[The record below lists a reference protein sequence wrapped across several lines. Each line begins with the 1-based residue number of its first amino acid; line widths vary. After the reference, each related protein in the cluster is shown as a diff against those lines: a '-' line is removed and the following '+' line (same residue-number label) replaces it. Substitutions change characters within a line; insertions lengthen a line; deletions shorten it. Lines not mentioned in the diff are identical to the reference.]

1 VADHRLAEH
10 FCASLAQVEQRRAEL
25 QAEAAVRLAPGA
37 AWQVSGCGPVD
48 YQRLYE
54 YRFRDVDQGAR
65 DAVWRP
71 IAEFLHGRLG
81 GPHRLLDPA
90 AGRCEFL
97 KGAPAAERW
106 GVDMAD
112 YDERVGDPGIRFVVC
127 DVMKAELP
135 DAYFD
140 AIFVSNFLEHLP
152 GQEAIAAFL
161 RRMLERLRPGGR
173 IAVMGPNYRYCSKVY
188 WDFADH
194 IVPLTHLAVEEHLYA
209 AGFSPLET
217 LPRFLPYSFTGLLP
231 PSPRLTAAY
240 LAFSPAW
247 RVLGKQFLLTAE
259 RP

>member
-1 VADHRLAEH
+1 MN
-10 FCASLAQVEQRRAEL
+10 
-25 QAEAAVRLAPGA
+25 
-37 AWQVSGCGPVD
+37 

-135 DAYFD
+135 DSYFD

-240 LAFSPAW
+240 LAFSPVW